1 MIYKSYI
8 IEKNITILAE
18 NKSILF
24 YGENIGLK
32 KQFKTDLIDL
42 NQKSSIIRL
51 NQEEIINNSNI
62 FRTEIDNLS
71 LFDNKKIL
79 FVENCTDKILS
90 ILEKELEKD
99 LNVQLFLFAEILDKK
114 SKLRKYY
121 ENSKSFGVVACYADN
136 EETLRKIIIDN
147 LKNYTGLTP
156 QNINAIIDSSSFDRV
171 KLNNE
176 LTKIVTYLDNKKI
189 TSFELEKLLNI
200 NENNNFNL
208 LKDEALIGNKF
219 KTNKFLSDTI
229 ITSEKIILY
238 LAIINQRL
246 NKIYETLKNSKSVK
260 IEESIN
266 LLKPPIFWK
275 DKPIF
280 IAQAKKWSLCKIKF
294 VMKKTYD
301 LEITIKSNSNINH
314 NLLMK
319 KLLIDICE
327 IANA

>member
-156 QNINAIIDSSSFDRV
+156 QNINAIIDSSNSDRV

-176 LTKIVTYLDNKKI
+176 LTKIVTYFDNKKI
-189 TSFELEKLLNI
+189 TSLELEKLLNI

>member
-156 QNINAIIDSSSFDRV
+156 QNINAIRDSSSFDRV

-176 LTKIVTYLDNKKI
+176 LTKIVTYFDNKKI

>member
-176 LTKIVTYLDNKKI
+176 LTKIVTYFDNKKI

>member
-176 LTKIVTYLDNKKI
+176 LTKIVTYFDNKKI

-301 LEITIKSNSNINH
+301 LEITIKSNSNISP